1 MQNFEYKNTT
11 HLIFGQNTIAR
22 LSGLISK
29 EAKVMIAYGGG
40 SIFKN
45 DVMNQVKQALVGYDT
60 VEFGGIEA
68 NPDYDTLCKAVKV
81 AKQEDIDFILA
92 VGGGSVID
100 GVKFIA
106 AAAEYPSHDYWNI
119 IKSGGQDVED
129 ALPLGCILTLPATGS
144 ETNMGSVVSWRKKGL
159 KAPFMSEYVRPS
171 FAILD
176 PETTC
181 SLPEVQT
188 INGIVDAYVHVLE
201 QYLVSRENTPI
212 QDHQAEGL
220 LRVLEECGL
229 ALLKNPKDYNLRAQ
243 IMYAATLALNGQL
256 GLGVTQDWATHAMGH
271 ELTAKYGY
279 DHGQT
284 LSMILPS
291 LLRVRMD
298 IKEDKLKI
306 FGTEVFKMHN
316 PSGEDV
322 VQRLER
328 FFEEVGTP
336 IRIPGNISE
345 QEIDELVANL
355 FFQNPWRIGEGKG
368 IDMKM
373 AKEIYSRA
381 RQQSA

>member
-22 LSGLISK
+22 LSGLIPK
-29 EAKVMIAYGGG
+29 EAKVMVAYGGG

-45 DVMNQVKQALVGYDT
+45 DVMNQVKHALADYNII
-60 VEFGGIEA
+60 EFGGIEP
-68 NPDYDTLCKAVKV
+68 NPDYDTLCKAVEIV
-81 AKQEDIDFILA
+81 KQEDVDFILA
-92 VGGGSVID
+92 VGGGSVVD

-106 AAAEYPSHDYWNI
+106 AAVKYPSSDYWNI
-119 IKSGGQDVED
+119 MKSVGQDVED
-129 ALPLGCILTLPATGS
+129 AVPLGCILTLPATGS
-144 ETNMGSVVSWRKKGL
+144 ETNIGSVISWRKKGL
-159 KAPFMSEYVRPS
+159 KAPFMSEHVRPT

-181 SLPEVQT
+181 SLPQVQT
-188 INGIVDAYVHVLE
+188 INGIVDAYVHTLE
-201 QYLVSRENTPI
+201 QYLVSREHTPI

-298 IKEDKLKI
+298 VKEEKLKI
-306 FGTEVFKMHN
+306 FGKEVFKMNN
-316 PSGEDV
+316 PSGEEV
-322 VQRLER
+322 VRRLEK
-328 FFEEVGTP
+328 FFTEVGTP
-336 IRIPGNISE
+336 IRIPGNISK

-355 FFQNPWRIGEGKG
+355 FFQNSGKIGEGKG
-368 IDMKM
+368 INMEL
-373 AKEIYSRA
+373 AKEIYSLA
-381 RQQSA
+381 SQKPN